1 MSQVNVSLE
10 QVEQLLIEE
19 ENEVLHVY
27 PDHLGFL
34 TLGVGRLV
42 DPRKG
47 GGITRE
53 ESRYLLRNDTAKR
66 LTQCQERFPWFQ
78 ALDPVRQQVVLCMTF
93 QLGVDGVAAFKR
105 MIAALRIRDYLTAS
119 LEMLDSDWH
128 RDTPRRCERMAKI
141 MKSGRW
147 E

>member
-1 MSQVNVSLE
+1 VTEISLD

-19 ENEVLHVY
+19 ENEVLHAY

-66 LTQCQERFPWFQ
+66 LVQCRERFAWFER
-78 ALDPVRQQVVLCMTF
+78 LDPVRQQVVLCMTF
-93 QLGVDGVAAFKR
+93 QLGVEGVAGFKR
-105 MIAALRIRDYLTAS
+105 MIAGLKIRDYITAS
-119 LEMLDSDWH
+119 LEMLDSQW
-128 RDTPRRCERMAKI
+128 RLDTPARCERMARI
-141 MKSGRW
+141 MRTGEW

>member
-1 MSQVNVSLE
+1 MTQADVSIE

-19 ENEVLHVY
+19 ENEVLHAY

-42 DPRKG
+42 DERKG

-66 LTQCQERFPWFQ
+66 LAQCRERFPWF
-78 ALDPVRQQVVLCMTF
+78 AGLDPVRQQVVLCMTF
-93 QLGVDGVAAFKR
+93 QLGVDGVAGFRR
-105 MIAALRIRDYLTAS
+105 MAAALRIRDYITAS
-119 LEMLDSDWH
+119 LEMLDSAWH
-128 RDTPRRCERMAKI
+128 TDTPRRCERMAKI
-141 MKSGRW
+141 MRTGVW
-147 E
+147 Q